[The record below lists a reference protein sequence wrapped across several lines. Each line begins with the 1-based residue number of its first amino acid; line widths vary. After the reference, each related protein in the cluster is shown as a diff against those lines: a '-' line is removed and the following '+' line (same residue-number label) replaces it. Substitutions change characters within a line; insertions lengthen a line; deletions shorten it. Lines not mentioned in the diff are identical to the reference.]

1 MFLLGI
7 LIGFI
12 GYNTNGDGMDIKLK
26 ILIREQRIARGISIR
41 NLEVLSGVSR
51 NYISEVERGGKRSID
66 TYTM

>member
-51 NYISEVERGGKRSID
+51 NYISEVERGGERSID